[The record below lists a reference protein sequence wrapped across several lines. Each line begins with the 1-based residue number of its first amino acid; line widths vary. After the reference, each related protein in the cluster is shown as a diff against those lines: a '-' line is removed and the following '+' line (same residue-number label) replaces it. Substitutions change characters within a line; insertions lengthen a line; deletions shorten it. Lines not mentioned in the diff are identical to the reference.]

1 MDDAIYREKL
11 SKSLRHVFD
20 SRDLPL
26 YGMMSYHFGFHESE
40 IEFSPDYLHGVSLL
54 LVSEFFGSSPDVA
67 MSAAVALELINGFC
81 EIHDDVQSGRP
92 SRSGRDSL
100 WWVWGPAQ
108 AINAGDG
115 MHALA
120 RMELLL
126 LPEKG
131 FPSELSYQAIKLL
144 DQATLKSCEGRFRDL
159 DMQEKLDV
167 SVAAYTKMASEK
179 SGALLGGALAVSGL
193 LNDMDSSAQSELM
206 YSGYLLGEAIQI
218 KSDLDQLWNIPEGE
232 GVDFLNKKK
241 LYPVVLAMQ
250 KATPAEKRKLGD
262 VYFKRVLE
270 SEDINV
276 VREIVENIGSK
287 KEAEDRFDACISE
300 VEQILN
306 KYNSNADLSSQIISF
321 ITNGSNG
328 QL

>member
-1 MDDAIYREKL
+1 MDEAIYREKL

-159 DMQEKLDV
+159 D
-167 SVAAYTKMASEK
+167 
-179 SGALLGGALAVSGL
+179 
-193 LNDMDSSAQSELM
+193 
-206 YSGYLLGEAIQI
+206 
-218 KSDLDQLWNIPEGE
+218 
-232 GVDFLNKKK
+232 
-241 LYPVVLAMQ
+241 
-250 KATPAEKRKLGD
+250 
-262 VYFKRVLE
+262 
-270 SEDINV
+270 
-276 VREIVENIGSK
+276 
-287 KEAEDRFDACISE
+287 
-300 VEQILN
+300 
-306 KYNSNADLSSQIISF
+306 LSLIHI
-321 ITNGSNG
+321 
-328 QL
+328 

>member
-1 MDDAIYREKL
+1 MDEAIYREKL

-179 SGALLGGALAVSGL
+179 SV
-193 LNDMDSSAQSELM
+193 
-206 YSGYLLGEAIQI
+206 YLLC
-218 KSDLDQLWNIPEGE
+218 
-232 GVDFLNKKK
+232 GVEKVRFKKK
-241 LYPVVLAMQ
+241 VMPGDTLRFETKLLAN
-250 KATPAEKRKLGD
+250 KRKIWKFDSKAFRG
-262 VYFKRVLE
+262 
-270 SEDINV
+270 SEMV
-276 VREIVENIGSK
+276 CSAEILCADGS
-287 KEAEDRFDACISE
+287 
-300 VEQILN
+300 LN
-306 KYNSNADLSSQIISF
+306 E
-321 ITNGSNG
+321 
-328 QL
+328 